1 MKKIREIAKLKKIR
15 EPLLLL
21 LQTLLLVTLTLLC
34 VVPFSCKVSEEGIIF
49 VGGDYVSPV
58 LEEVLV
64 LDEKNVMITF
74 SEKIKLKSF
83 TVSERLKEISDSSE
97 HSDTLELSPALR
109 AASGACGRV
118 EAECFLSE
126 DGCTITCS
134 AVDRYEVGKAYEILG
149 TVEDRA
155 GNSLTYC
162 VPFTGFNSCVP
173 QLIIT
178 EVQIKGAKGS
188 QNGNPIF
195 RGEFVEFLAL
205 TDGNLAGLEL
215 VGGADGEAK
224 KYLFPPMPVSKGE
237 VFLVHLRTSG
247 DGCVNE
253 LEEDLNAATAPH
265 SAKGIRDLWS
275 ENTAARLNDSSDV
288 IILRNSI
295 SDKLL
300 DAFMYAVEDEVE
312 WKKGRSEL
320 ARAAVEAGI
329 YSTGDISEAVLNV
342 KTSPL
347 KSFSRLD
354 ANDIRSLALSGQS
367 YEYPV
372 RAAVDNWVVK
382 ETSPG
387 ML

>member
-109 AASGACGRV
+109 AASGAYGRV

-173 QLIIT
+173 KLVFT
-178 EVQIKGAKGS
+178 ELQIKGAKGS
-188 QNGNPIF
+188 ENGKQIY
-195 RGEFVEFLAL
+195 RGEFVEILAL

-215 VGGADGEAK
+215 AGGADGDAK
-224 KYLFPPMPVSKGE
+224 KYVFPAIEVKKGE

-247 DGCVNE
+247 DGCINE
-253 LEEDLNAATAPH
+253 LDDNLNAATAPH
-265 SAKGIRDLWS
+265 YANGIRDLWS
-275 ENTAARLNDSSDV
+275 ENTSARLNDETDV
-288 IILRNSI
+288 VVIRDSI
-295 SDKLL
+295 SGSIL
-300 DAFMYAVEDEVE
+300 DAFIYAAEDAVEL
-312 WKKGRSEL
+312 KKGRGEL
-320 ARAAVEAGI
+320 ARLAVEAGI
-329 YSTGDISEAVLNV
+329 YVNGDLSEAVLNI

-347 KSFSRLD
+347 KSFTRLN
-354 ANDIRSLALSGQS
+354 ASQLRSQALSGQDF
-367 YEYPV
+367 EYPV
-372 RAAVDNWVVK
+372 KANVENWTIKTV
-382 ETSPG
+382 SPG
-387 ML
+387 TL

>member
-109 AASGACGRV
+109 AASGAYGRV

>member
-109 AASGACGRV
+109 AASGAYGRV

-387 ML
+387 TL

>member
-1 MKKIREIAKLKKIR
+1 M
-15 EPLLLL
+15 
-21 LQTLLLVTLTLLC
+21 
-34 VVPFSCKVSEEGIIF
+34 S
-49 VGGDYVSPV
+49 
-58 LEEVLV
+58 
-64 LDEKNVMITF
+64 
-74 SEKIKLKSF
+74 
-83 TVSERLKEISDSSE
+83 
-97 HSDTLELSPALR
+97 
-109 AASGACGRV
+109 
-118 EAECFLSE
+118 
-126 DGCTITCS
+126 
-134 AVDRYEVGKAYEILG
+134 
-149 TVEDRA
+149 
-155 GNSLTYC
+155 
-162 VPFTGFNSCVP
+162 
-173 QLIIT
+173 
-178 EVQIKGAKGS
+178 
-188 QNGNPIF
+188 
-195 RGEFVEFLAL
+195 
-205 TDGNLAGLEL
+205 
-215 VGGADGEAK
+215 
-224 KYLFPPMPVSKGE
+224 VSKGE

-354 ANDIRSLALSGQS
+354 ANDIRSLALSGQP

-387 ML
+387 TL

>member
-1 MKKIREIAKLKKIR
+1 MKNIKESKSFRE
-15 EPLLLL
+15 LLLML
-21 LQTLLLVTLTLLC
+21 FQTFLLVTLTLLC
-34 VVPFSCKVSEEGIIF
+34 VLPFSCRVSEEGIIF
-49 VGGDYVSPV
+49 VGGDYVCPV
-58 LEEVLV
+58 LEEVQV
-64 LDEKNVMITF
+64 LDESTVTMTF

-83 TVSERLKEISDSSE
+83 TVSEKIKELSDSSE
-97 HSDTLELSPALR
+97 HSDTLELSPALK
-109 AASGACGRV
+109 AASGGYGRV
-118 EAECFLSE
+118 ETEGSLSE
-126 DGCTITCS
+126 DGCTVIYK
-134 AVDRYEVGKAYEILG
+134 AVDSYEVGKAYEIFG
-149 TVEDRA
+149 TVEDKA

-162 VPFTGFNSCVP
+162 VPFSGFNSCVP

-224 KYLFPPMPVSKGE
+224 KYLFPPVPVSKGE
-237 VFLVHLRTSG
+237 VFLVHLRTYG

-354 ANDIRSLALSGQS
+354 ANDIRSLALSGQP

-387 ML
+387 TL

>member
-1 MKKIREIAKLKKIR
+1 MKKIREIEKLKKIR

-109 AASGACGRV
+109 AASGAYGRV